1 MCNQRLPPRHVPR
14 VHGAFTD
21 TCTCQQGA
29 DFTKGWKLASRCR
42 SSRSKFHRSKVS
54 TRTIRRAFCL
64 LTWDDA
70 GSELAIVSKPV
81 PHLCCGLTAVRSAL
95 IRQSRRLPSRC
106 ADPHA
111 RQGKFVVT
119 HQKAFQESRS
129 IPTHSRDDPE
139 PLLACGAP
147 LILASR
153 VPESVQGLSR

>member
-1 MCNQRLPPRHVPR
+1 MCNQRLPPRHVLR

-81 PHLCCGLTAVRSAL
+81 PHLCCG
-95 IRQSRRLPSRC
+95 P
-106 ADPHA
+106 D
-111 RQGKFVVT
+111 
-119 HQKAFQESRS
+119 
-129 IPTHSRDDPE
+129 
-139 PLLACGAP
+139 CGAICTDKAKP
-147 LILASR
+147 PVTIPMCRSTRPTGQICRYAK
-153 VPESVQGLSR
+153 GLSGIEINSNPFA